1 MPKDLEAFARYVTTT
16 VERYRDRL
24 HVWEILNEPIYT
36 SYALPRDQGYTVE
49 DYVRLLAV
57 AYRAVKTA
65 DPKAL
70 VVGGIAGH
78 PGSYTKEFIEAQG
91 LQWVDALN
99 VHVYPGL
106 QAPEGYV
113 EELRKLRE
121 RMAAAGKACPI
132 WFTEGAYYA
141 DDDTPEEPFESWLA
155 RVDDEALCSAYQV
168 RFDALLLAHG
178 TEKIIYHSGTPGAI
192 NDEGVDGI
200 FFEWDGAPRKMVAAQ
215 AQLTAMLGPDTK
227 TLGVLSESPWVCG
240 FHSRGKTVLIVW
252 DDRDAG
258 RTCRPTRGKLL
269 DICGNEVGASVQLG
283 ETPVYVVTDGALTA
297 DEAAGVVT
305 G

>member
-1 MPKDLEAFARYVTTT
+1 
-16 VERYRDRL
+16 
-24 HVWEILNEPIYT
+24 
-36 SYALPRDQGYTVE
+36 
-49 DYVRLLAV
+49 
-57 AYRAVKTA
+57 
-65 DPKAL
+65 
-70 VVGGIAGH
+70 
-78 PGSYTKEFIEAQG
+78 
-91 LQWVDALN
+91 
-99 VHVYPGL
+99 
-106 QAPEGYV
+106 
-113 EELRKLRE
+113 
-121 RMAAAGKACPI
+121 
-132 WFTEGAYYA
+132 
-141 DDDTPEEPFESWLA
+141 
-155 RVDDEALCSAYQV
+155 
-168 RFDALLLAHG
+168 
-178 TEKIIYHSGTPGAI
+178 
-192 NDEGVDGI
+192 
-200 FFEWDGAPRKMVAAQ
+200 MVAAQ